1 MITTDSTKASIAL
14 QQGDLVVLK
23 TDTIYGILASAKIPG
38 AVDKLYAAK
47 QRDPRKSCILL
58 VADIHDIP
66 NLTNEHRTTYLALCK
81 KRPTTIVA
89 PVPRD
94 YLPHLKRQ
102 DDTLAFRLVTQPE
115 LMNVLATTGPLLA
128 PSANIEGHEPAEN
141 IEQAVSYFGD
151 TVAVY
156 VDSGPITNS
165 LPSKIIAINDDDE
178 IEIIRD

>member
-23 TDTIYGILASAKIPG
+23 TDTIYGILASAKIQR

-47 QRDPRKSCILL
+47 QRDPRKSCIVL

-66 NLTNEHRTTYLALCK
+66 NLPHEHRTTYLALCK

-102 DDTLAFRLVTQPE
+102 DNTLAFRLVKQPE
-115 LMNVLATTGPLLA
+115 LMSVLDATGPLLA